1 MPIADDVTSQMKQA
15 MKAKDERR
23 LVALRSMRAAF
34 LNEMKKD
41 GSSSVSDEVC
51 EGLLRKL
58 EKQRKESIEA
68 FSNAGREE
76 MAAAERAELAVIQEF
91 LPKLAD
97 ESKTREWIEA
107 AIAQTSATTAKD
119 VGKVMGALM
128 KAHKGEIDGDLA
140 RRLAQERLGN

>member
-1 MPIADDVTSQMKQA
+1 MPIAEQVTEQMKQA

-23 LVALRSMRAAF
+23 LAALRSMRTAF

-41 GSSSVSDEVC
+41 GSTSIPDAVC

-76 MAAAERAELAVIQEF
+76 LAAAERAELAVIQEF
-91 LPKLAD
+91 LPQLAD
-97 ESKTREWIEA
+97 EAKTRAWIDE
-107 AIAQTSATTAKD
+107 AIAQTGAAGAKD

-128 KAHKGEIDGDLA
+128 KAHKGELDGDLA
-140 RRLAQERLGN
+140 RRLVQARLV